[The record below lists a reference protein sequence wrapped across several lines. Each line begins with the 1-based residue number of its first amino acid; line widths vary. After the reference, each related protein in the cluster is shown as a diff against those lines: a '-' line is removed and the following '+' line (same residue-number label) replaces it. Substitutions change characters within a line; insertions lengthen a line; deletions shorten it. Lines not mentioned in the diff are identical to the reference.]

1 MFVSLFLSLS
11 LPADLRAVARLSSA
25 ADANDDDDEANHE
38 EGSSATSPV
47 YPGLQFCA
55 SQHTDRVYLYTKVPP
70 PVPECD
76 YTNWI
81 TARLGSLEEQK
92 CVRKIFP
99 GFFF

>member
-1 MFVSLFLSLS
+1 MFVSLFLS
-11 LPADLRAVARLSSA
+11 LPADLRAVAHLSSA
-25 ADANDDDDEANHE
+25 ADANDDDDAANHE
-38 EGSSATSPV
+38 EDSSTTHLV
-47 YPGLQFCA
+47 HLGLQFCA

-99 GFFF
+99 GLFF